1 VSTWTRL
8 RARLRR
14 DERGFTLVEL
24 MVASALLG
32 IVVTM
37 CLGFLVSIQNA
48 VSRADSRQQT
58 NDQAALAAHEVDR
71 QIRSGNV
78 LYDPTAE
85 GANAGTNP
93 DGSAIPSG
101 FSLRIYTQANG
112 IQRCVQWRVLNTKA
126 LQKRSWSEAW
136 ENDPATLVSAWG
148 TVATGIVNT
157 SSQPP
162 FALDSSSGDVT
173 KSVSRLVN
181 IDFLANNNSNKG
193 ATAEIQLSVAG
204 RNTEYFP
211 TNSGLCTDIPTP

>member
-1 VSTWTRL
+1 MIRTR
-8 RARLRR
+8 RVKRG
-14 DERGFTLVEL
+14 EEGFTLVET
-24 MVASALLG
+24 MVASALLI
-32 IVVTM
+32 IVLGM
-37 CLGFLVSIQNA
+37 CFTFMVSMQNV
-48 VSRADSRQQT
+48 VSREDSRAQS

-78 LYDPTAE
+78 LYDPSQE

-93 DGSAIPSG
+93 DGTAIPAG

-112 IQRCVQWRVLNTKA
+112 TERCVQWRVLNTKA

-136 ENDPATLVSAWG
+136 ESDNQVSQWA

-162 FALDSSSGDVT
+162 FALDSSSGFGG
-173 KSVSRLVN
+173 SANSRLVN
-181 IDFLANNNSNKG
+181 IDFVANNNTKKG
-193 ATAEIQLSVAG
+193 ASTEVQLSVSG